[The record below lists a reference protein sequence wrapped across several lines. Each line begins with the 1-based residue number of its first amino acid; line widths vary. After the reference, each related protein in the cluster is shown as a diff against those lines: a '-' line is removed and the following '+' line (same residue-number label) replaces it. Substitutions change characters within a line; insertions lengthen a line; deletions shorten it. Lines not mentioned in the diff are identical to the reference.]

1 MLMQWLGLC
10 RLYMET
16 EEEKHLKAEEE
27 RLKAAYLRETNRQ
40 RSLHTY
46 QHLRALYLKEVL
58 SQATLHMASR
68 VLHVSTIRDRY
79 VFCHS
84 FVYELVKDLLMN
96 ELEIAVMT
104 FFMWRSREDAIPSL
118 ELLMVI
124 CGFHAKALM
133 TSEMNPI
140 QAYMET
146 AYPYFTAPEYA
157 QWRHLRA
164 NEKLEPKKLNSIY
177 RQLSS
182 CGTYNNYIDSAIAE
196 FAAPPAFA
204 LPSPVAH
211 SSTQGRDGDL
221 RKPIDPQPV
230 PARIDMPVVESFL
243 EPPSLRSMPSLGPE
257 QGSFPFE
264 IDDDLLRQRSFDG
277 GQSSYPS

>member
-1 MLMQWLGLC
+1 
-10 RLYMET
+10 MET
-16 EEEKHLKAEEE
+16 EEEKRRKAG
-27 RLKAAYLRETNRQ
+27 YMRETNRQ
-40 RSLHTY
+40 RSLHAY
-46 QHLRALYLKEVL
+46 QHMRALYLQEVL
-58 SQATLHMASR
+58 SQATLHLASR
-68 VLHVSTIRDRY
+68 VLPVSTIRGRY

-104 FFMWRSREDAIPSL
+104 YFMWKSRDDRISSL

-124 CGFHAKALM
+124 CGYHAKALM

-146 AYPYFTAPEYA
+146 AYPYFTGPEYA
-157 QWRHLRA
+157 RWRQIRD
-164 NEKLEPKKLNSIY
+164 NVKLEPKKLNSIY

-182 CGTYNNYIDSAIAE
+182 PGSYYDFIDTAIAE
-196 FAAPPAFA
+196 FSEPPA
-204 LPSPVAH
+204 LPSLHRHTWIQVNEADIPKTIV
-211 SSTQGRDGDL
+211 Q
-221 RKPIDPQPV
+221 QPV
-230 PARIDMPVVESFL
+230 PALLATPVLDSFL
-243 EPPSLRSMPSLGPE
+243 EPALNLRSMPSIGPE
-257 QGSFPFE
+257 TGSFPFE